1 MRVKD
6 AAGASISSFI
16 LCPPPSLVRYDIPSP
31 TTLMLGS
38 DSARQR
44 TITVFLTQG
53 FAGLLLM
60 IWVAW
65 LRFDQTAV
73 ILHHLQPNAAGVI
86 LILVAFAITLAL
98 LKFELTELI
107 FVSLVLTAYTVMIP
121 ILGVVMSS
129 WLAVIV
135 AGVGRVLALKQI
147 GPAKI
152 EPTDRFVD
160 HVKTFGLFGTYGIPV
175 VAAATLY
182 EWIHGELPLAH
193 ATFNAALKIALCGVV
208 LSGTNILLMFR
219 VAQSYGYSLRKI
231 IRIDGVD
238 MAIYLL
244 TVPYAVMTVLAY
256 AALGWGALVALAF
269 TGSEAIIVARNLAKT
284 RMKSVLQL
292 QRIASLTNI
301 GKTISLRYTTEE
313 LLTVIYNECKRSVDC
328 TLFTIALLDEQT
340 NELSFELDVRENVIL
355 PKERMGVGEGLNSW
369 VVNHHEPLLIGSVAD
384 EKRIGVRAVADSKQ
398 TESWLGVPMIARD
411 RVIGVISVESFKKN
425 AFTNDDVLLL
435 TAIANQ
441 AAVAIEN
448 AHLYKDLEGL
458 TFALEQRVMER
469 TNELRETNL
478 RLLAADRSKNQFLA
492 NMSHELR
499 TPLNSIIG
507 FSSVLLESAR
517 TIPPRLY
524 KFLENIHA
532 AGNHLLELINDILDL
547 SKIEAGKMELRTD
560 EFDLRDTITAVER
573 VMKGFAAEAK
583 VSITAS
589 IEPAVPRVRLD
600 EGRLKQILFNL
611 LSNAVKFSP
620 HGGPVTIAV
629 KSLPRT
635 TSPLGVDTVR
645 IDIADQ
651 GIGIA
656 PEELQR
662 IFDEFYQTEE
672 GRRARRGGTGLGL
685 SLTRNFVE
693 LHHGRIEVQ
702 SVPGEGSCFSLY
714 LPVDYDAAV
723 ATIPIAA
730 SKVAVIGSRASGV
743 VVPTQEVR
751 PADQLHS

>member
-1 MRVKD
+1 M
-6 AAGASISSFI
+6 AN
-16 LCPPPSLVRYDIPSP
+16 
-31 TTLMLGS
+31 GS
-38 DSARQR
+38 DSARRR
-44 TITVFLTQG
+44 TLTVFLTQG

-60 IWVAW
+60 LWITW

-73 ILHHLQPNAAGVI
+73 ILHRLQPDAAAVI
-86 LILVAFAITLAL
+86 LILIAFATTLAL

-129 WLAVIV
+129 WLAVLV
-135 AGVGRVLALKQI
+135 AGFARVLALKQI

-152 EPTDRFVD
+152 ESTDRFVD

-182 EWIHGELPLAH
+182 EHLDGELPLAH
-193 ATFNAALKIALCGVV
+193 ATSLAAAKIALCGVV
-208 LSGTNILLMFR
+208 LSVTNILLMFR

-231 IRIDGVD
+231 MRIDCVD
-238 MAIYLL
+238 LAIYLL
-244 TVPYAVMTVLAY
+244 TVPYAVMTAISF
-256 AALGWGALVALAF
+256 AALGWSALIALAF
-269 TGSEAIIVARNLAKT
+269 SGSVAIGVARNLAKT
-284 RMKSVLQL
+284 RSKSLQQL

-313 LLTVIYNECKRSVDC
+313 LLDAIYNECKRSVDC
-328 TLFTIALLDEQT
+328 TLFTIALLEEST
-340 NELSFELDVRENVIL
+340 NELSFDLDVRDGIRL
-355 PKERMGVGEGLNSW
+355 PKERIRLGEGLNSW
-369 VVNHHEPLLIGSVAD
+369 VASRHEPLLIGSVAD
-384 EKRIGVRAVADSKQ
+384 EKRIGVRAVVDSKP

-411 RVIGVISVESFKKN
+411 RLIGVISVESFKKN
-425 AFTNDDVLLL
+425 AFTNDDMLLL

-458 TFALEQRVMER
+458 TFALEQRVLER

-507 FSSVLLESAR
+507 FSSVLLENTRAVV
-517 TIPPRLY
+517 PQRLY
-524 KFLENIHA
+524 KFLENIHV

-560 EFDLRDTITAVER
+560 EFDLRDTIAAVER
-573 VMKGFAAEAK
+573 VMKGFAAEAR
-583 VSITAS
+583 VSINAS
-589 IEPAVPRVRLD
+589 IDPSVPMVRLD

-620 HGGPVTIAV
+620 DGGPVTIAV
-629 KSLPRT
+629 TSLPRAI
-635 TSPLGVDTVR
+635 SPLAVDSVR
-645 IDIADQ
+645 IDVADR
-651 GIGIA
+651 GIGI
-656 PEELQR
+656 PPDELQR

-702 SVPGEGSCFSLY
+702 STPGEGSCFSLH
-714 LPVDYDAAV
+714 LPVDYDAT
-723 ATIPIAA
+723 ATLPIAGVGDG
-730 SKVAVIGSRASGV
+730 SKGSTVLS
-743 VVPTQEVR
+743 PTPHTR
-751 PADQLHS
+751 PPTPSALHQL

>member
-1 MRVKD
+1 M
-6 AAGASISSFI
+6 AAHSKPMA
-16 LCPPPSLVRYDIPSP
+16 
-31 TTLMLGS
+31 TTGS
-38 DSARQR
+38 DSARRR
-44 TITVFLTQG
+44 TLTVFLTQG
-53 FAGLLLM
+53 CAGLLLM
-60 IWVAW
+60 AWITW
-65 LRFDQTAV
+65 LRFDQTEV
-73 ILHHLQPNAAGVI
+73 ILHRLQPNAAGVI
-86 LILVAFAITLAL
+86 VILIAFATILAL

-107 FVSLVLTAYTVMIP
+107 FVSLVLTAYTVIIP
-121 ILGVVMSS
+121 ILGVVISS
-129 WLAVIV
+129 WLAVLV
-135 AGVGRVLALKQI
+135 AGFARVLALKQI

-152 EPTDRFVD
+152 ESTDRLGD
-160 HVKTFGLFGTYGIPV
+160 RIKTFGLFGTYGIPV

-182 EWIHGELPLAH
+182 EHLNGELPLAH
-193 ATFNAALKIALCGVV
+193 ATFGAAVKIALCGVV
-208 LSGTNILLMFR
+208 LSVTNILLMFR

-238 MAIYLL
+238 LAIYLL
-244 TVPYAVMTVLAY
+244 TVPYAVMTAISF
-256 AALGWGALVALAF
+256 AALGWSALITLAF
-269 TGSEAIIVARNLAKT
+269 SGCVAIGVARNFAKT
-284 RMKSVLQL
+284 RIKSQQQL

-313 LLTVIYNECKRSVDC
+313 LLDAIYNECKRSVDC
-328 TLFTIALLDEQT
+328 TLFTIALLEEST
-340 NELSFELDVRENVIL
+340 NELSFELDIRDGIRL
-355 PKERMGVGEGLNSW
+355 PKERIHLGEGLNSW
-369 VVNHHEPLLIGSVAD
+369 VASHHEPLLIGSVAD
-384 EKRIGVRAVADSKQ
+384 EKRIGVKAVVDSKP

-411 RVIGVISVESFKKN
+411 RLIGVISVESFKKN
-425 AFTNDDVLLL
+425 AFTNDDMLLL

-458 TFALEQRVMER
+458 TFALEQRVLER

-507 FSSVLLESAR
+507 FSSVLLENTRAVV
-517 TIPPRLY
+517 PQRLY

-560 EFDLRDTITAVER
+560 DFDLRDTITAVER
-573 VMKGFAAEAK
+573 VMKGFAAEAR

-589 IEPAVPRVRLD
+589 IDPSVPMVRLD

-620 HGGPVTIAV
+620 DGGPVTIAV

-635 TSPLGVDTVR
+635 TSPLAVDSVR
-645 IDIADQ
+645 IDVADR
-651 GIGIA
+651 GIGI
-656 PEELQR
+656 PPDQLQR

-702 SVPGEGSCFSLY
+702 SLPGEGSCFTLY
-714 LPVDYDAAV
+714 LPVNYDAAAATLPIAISSVGKASGAAV
-723 ATIPIAA
+723 ATPD
-730 SKVAVIGSRASGV
+730 R
-743 VVPTQEVR
+743 R
-751 PADQLHS
+751 LHQL

>member
-1 MRVKD
+1 M
-6 AAGASISSFI
+6 AN
-16 LCPPPSLVRYDIPSP
+16 
-31 TTLMLGS
+31 GS
-38 DSARQR
+38 DSARRR
-44 TITVFLTQG
+44 TLTVFLTQG

-60 IWVAW
+60 LWVTW

-73 ILHHLQPNAAGVI
+73 ILHRLQPNAAGVI
-86 LILVAFAITLAL
+86 LILIAFATTLAL

-129 WLAVIV
+129 WLAVSV
-135 AGVGRVLALKQI
+135 AGFARVLALKQI

-152 EPTDRFVD
+152 ESTDRIVD

-182 EWIHGELPLAH
+182 EHLNGELPLAH
-193 ATFNAALKIALCGVV
+193 ATALATVKIALCGVV
-208 LSGTNILLMFR
+208 LSVTNILLMFR

-231 IRIDGVD
+231 MRIDGVD
-238 MAIYLL
+238 LAIYLL
-244 TVPYAVMTVLAY
+244 TVPYAVMTALSF
-256 AALGWGALVALAF
+256 AALGWSALIALAF
-269 TGSEAIIVARNLAKT
+269 SGSVAIGIARNLAKT
-284 RMKSVLQL
+284 RSKSLQQL

-313 LLTVIYNECKRSVDC
+313 LLNAIYNECRRSVDC
-328 TLFTIALLDEQT
+328 TLFTIALLDEST
-340 NELSFELDVRENVIL
+340 NELSFELDVRDDVRL
-355 PKERMGVGEGLNSW
+355 PKERINLGEGLNSW
-369 VVNHHEPLLIGSVAD
+369 VATHHEPLLIGSVAD
-384 EKRIGVRAVADSKQ
+384 EKRIGVRAVVDTKP

-411 RVIGVISVESFKKN
+411 RLIGVISVESFKKN
-425 AFTNDDVLLL
+425 AFTNDDMLLL

-458 TFALEQRVMER
+458 TYALEQRVLER

-507 FSSVLLESAR
+507 FSSVLLENTRAVV
-517 TIPPRLY
+517 PQRLY
-524 KFLENIHA
+524 KFLENIHV

-560 EFDLRDTITAVER
+560 EFDLRDTIAAVER
-573 VMKGFAAEAK
+573 VMKGFAAEAR

-589 IEPAVPRVRLD
+589 IEASVPMVRLD

-620 HGGPVTIAV
+620 DGGPVTITV
-629 KSLPRT
+629 TSLPRK
-635 TSPLGVDTVR
+635 TSPLAVDSVR
-645 IDIADQ
+645 IDVADR
-651 GIGIA
+651 GIGI
-656 PEELQR
+656 PPDEVQR

-702 SVPGEGSCFSLY
+702 SVFGEGSCFSLY
-714 LPVDYDAAV
+714 LPVDYDAAA
-723 ATIPIAA
+723 ATLPIAISGGA
-730 SKVAVIGSRASGV
+730 GRASGAAV
-743 VVPTQEVR
+743 ATPDR
-751 PADQLHS
+751 RLHQL

>member
-1 MRVKD
+1 M
-6 AAGASISSFI
+6 AN
-16 LCPPPSLVRYDIPSP
+16 
-31 TTLMLGS
+31 GS
-38 DSARQR
+38 DSARRR
-44 TITVFLTQG
+44 TLTVFLTQG
-53 FAGLLLM
+53 LAGLLLM
-60 IWVAW
+60 VWVTW
-65 LRFDQTAV
+65 LRFDQTEI
-73 ILHHLQPNAAGVI
+73 ILHRLQPNAAGVI
-86 LILVAFAITLAL
+86 LILIAFATMLAL

-107 FVSLVLTAYTVMIP
+107 FVSLVLTAYTVIIP
-121 ILGVVMSS
+121 ILGVVISS
-129 WLAVIV
+129 WLAVAV
-135 AGVGRVLALKQI
+135 AGFARVLALKQI

-152 EPTDRFVD
+152 ESTDRFVD

-182 EWIHGELPLAH
+182 EHLNGELPLAH
-193 ATFNAALKIALCGVV
+193 ATFAAAVKIALCGVV
-208 LSGTNILLMFR
+208 LSVTNILLMFR

-231 IRIDGVD
+231 MRIDGVD
-238 MAIYLL
+238 LGFYLV
-244 TVPYAVMTVLAY
+244 TVPYAVMTAISF
-256 AALGWGALVALAF
+256 AALGWSALIALAF
-269 TGSEAIIVARNLAKT
+269 SGSVAIGVARNLAKT
-284 RMKSVLQL
+284 RVKSLQQL

-313 LLTVIYNECKRSVDC
+313 LLDAIYNECKRSVDC
-328 TLFTIALLDEQT
+328 TLFTIALLEEST
-340 NELSFELDVRENVIL
+340 NELSFELDVRDGVRL
-355 PKERMGVGEGLNSW
+355 PKERMQLGEGLNSW
-369 VVNHHEPLLIGSVAD
+369 VASRHEPLLIGSVAD
-384 EKRIGVRAVADSKQ
+384 EKRIGVKAVADTKP

-411 RVIGVISVESFKKN
+411 RLIGVISVESFKKN
-425 AFTNDDVLLL
+425 AFTNDDMLLL

-458 TFALEQRVMER
+458 TYALEQRVLER

-507 FSSVLLESAR
+507 FSSVLLENTRDAV
-517 TIPPRLY
+517 PHRLY
-524 KFLENIHA
+524 KFLENIHV

-560 EFDLRDTITAVER
+560 EFDLRDTIAAVER
-573 VMKGFAAEAK
+573 VMKGFAAEAR

-589 IEPAVPRVRLD
+589 IEASVPPVRLD

-620 HGGPVTIAV
+620 DGGPVTIAV
-629 KSLPRT
+629 TSLPRAI
-635 TSPLGVDTVR
+635 SPLAVDSVR
-645 IDIADQ
+645 IDVADR
-651 GIGIA
+651 GIGI
-656 PEELQR
+656 PPDELQR

-702 SVPGEGSCFSLY
+702 SVPGEGSCFSLH
-714 LPVDYDAAV
+714 LPVDYDET
-723 ATIPIAA
+723 ATLPIAGDG
-730 SKVAVIGSRASGV
+730 SKGSVLS
-743 VVPTQEVR
+743 PTPHTR
-751 PADQLHS
+751 PPTPSALHQL

>member
-1 MRVKD
+1 M
-6 AAGASISSFI
+6 
-16 LCPPPSLVRYDIPSP
+16 PH
-31 TTLMLGS
+31 GS
-38 DSARQR
+38 DSARRR
-44 TITVFLTQG
+44 TITVFITQAI
-53 FAGLLLM
+53 AGLLLM
-60 IWVAW
+60 LWVTW
-65 LRFDQTAV
+65 LRFDQTVA
-73 ILHHLQPNAAGVI
+73 IIGRLQPSAAGVI
-86 LILVAFAITLAL
+86 IILIAFATMLAL
-98 LKFELTELI
+98 LKFELTEQI

-121 ILGVVMSS
+121 IIGVVLSS

-135 AGVGRVLALKQI
+135 AGFARILALKQI

-152 EPTDRFVD
+152 ESTDRFVD

-182 EWIHGELPLAH
+182 ERMHGELPLAH
-193 ATFNAALKIALCGVV
+193 ATGEAALKIALCGVV
-208 LSGTNILLMFR
+208 LSVTNILLMFR

-231 IRIDGVD
+231 LRLDGVD
-238 MAIYLL
+238 LAIYLL
-244 TVPYAVMTVLAY
+244 TLPYAVMTALSF
-256 AALGWGALVALAF
+256 AAMGWGALIALAF
-269 TGSEAIIVARNLAKT
+269 SGSVAIGVARSLAKT
-284 RMKSVLQL
+284 RVKSLLQV

-301 GKTISLRYTTEE
+301 GKTISLRCTTDE
-313 LLTVIYNECKRSVDC
+313 LLTAIYNECKRSVDC
-328 TLFTIALLDEQT
+328 TLFTIALLDETT
-340 NELSFELDVRENVIL
+340 NELSFELDVREDIVL
-355 PKERMGVGEGLNSW
+355 PKERMRVGEGLNSW
-369 VVNHHEPLLIGSVAD
+369 VVARHEPLLIGSVAD
-384 EKRIGVRAVADSKQ
+384 EKRIGVRAIVDTKP

-425 AFTNDDVLLL
+425 AFTNDDMLLL

-458 TFALEQRVMER
+458 TYALEQRVMER

-507 FSSVLLESAR
+507 FSSVLLENTR
-517 TIPPRLY
+517 TSLPQRLY
-524 KFLENIHA
+524 KFLENIHV

-560 EFDLRDTITAVER
+560 EFDLRDTIAAVER
-573 VMKGFAAEAK
+573 VMKGFAAEAR
-583 VSITAS
+583 VGITTSID
-589 IEPAVPRVRLD
+589 PAVPRVRLD

-620 HGGPVTIAV
+620 DGGPVGIAV
-629 KSLPRT
+629 QSLPRAI
-635 TSPLGVDTVR
+635 SPLDVDSIR
-645 IDIADQ
+645 IDVRDE

-656 PEELQR
+656 PDELQR

-693 LHHGRIEVQ
+693 LHHGRIEVT
-702 SVPGEGSCFSLY
+702 SVAGEGSCFSLY
-714 LPVDYDAAV
+714 LPVDYDETARLPV
-723 ATIPIAA
+723 ALAQVGGRE
-730 SKVAVIGSRASGV
+730 SGVGVAVGVGAS
-743 VVPTQEVR
+743 PTPIR
-751 PADQLHS
+751 SLHQL

>member
-1 MRVKD
+1 MT
-6 AAGASISSFI
+6 
-16 LCPPPSLVRYDIPSP
+16 P
-31 TTLMLGS
+31 TGT
-38 DSARQR
+38 DSARRR
-44 TITVFLTQG
+44 TLTVFLTQA

-60 IWVAW
+60 VWITW
-65 LRFDQTAV
+65 LRFDQTAL
-73 ILHHLQPNAAGVI
+73 ILHRLQPNAAGVI
-86 LILVAFAITLAL
+86 LILIAFATTLAL

-121 ILGVVMSS
+121 ILGVVISS
-129 WLAVIV
+129 WLAVSV
-135 AGVGRVLALKQI
+135 AGFARVLALKQI

-152 EPTDRFVD
+152 EATDRVVEY
-160 HVKTFGLFGTYGIPV
+160 VKTFGLFGTYGIPV

-182 EWIHGELPLAH
+182 EHVNGELPLAH
-193 ATFNAALKIALCGVV
+193 ATLAAAVKIALCGVV
-208 LSGTNILLMFR
+208 LSVTNILLMFR
-219 VAQSYGYSLRKI
+219 VAQSYGYSPRKI
-231 IRIDGVD
+231 MRLDGVD

-244 TVPYAVMTVLAY
+244 TVPYAVITALSF
-256 AALGWGALVALAF
+256 AALGWSALVALAF
-269 TGSEAIIVARNLAKT
+269 SGSVAIGIARNLAKT
-284 RMKSVLQL
+284 RMKSIQQL

-313 LLTVIYNECKRSVDC
+313 LLNAIYNECKRSVDC
-328 TLFTIALLDEQT
+328 TLFTIALLDEAA
-340 NELSFELDVRENVIL
+340 NELSFELDVRDDVRL
-355 PKERMGVGEGLNSW
+355 PKERIRLGEGLNSW
-369 VVNHHEPLLIGSVAD
+369 VASHHEPLLIGSVAD
-384 EKRIGVRAVADSKQ
+384 EKRIGVKAVVDTKA

-411 RVIGVISVESFKKN
+411 RLIGVISVESFKKN
-425 AFTNDDVLLL
+425 AFTNDDMLLL

-458 TFALEQRVMER
+458 TLALEQRVLER

-507 FSSVLLESAR
+507 FSSVLLENTRAAV
-517 TIPPRLY
+517 PPRLY
-524 KFLENIHA
+524 KFLENIHV

-560 EFDLRDTITAVER
+560 DFDLRDTIAAVER
-573 VMKGFAAEAK
+573 VMKGFAAEAR

-589 IEPAVPRVRLD
+589 IEPSVPMVRLD

-620 HGGPVTIAV
+620 DGGPVTIAV
-629 KSLPRT
+629 KSLART
-635 TSPLGVDTVR
+635 TSPLAVDSIR
-645 IDIADQ
+645 IDVADR
-651 GIGIA
+651 GIGI
-656 PEELQR
+656 PPDQLQR

-702 SVPGEGSCFSLY
+702 SVPGEGSCFTLY
-714 LPVDYDAAV
+714 LPVNYDAAT
-723 ATIPIAA
+723 ATLPIAI
-730 SKVAVIGSRASGV
+730 SSGV
-743 VVPTQEVR
+743 VRAPGAGLAA
-751 PADQLHS
+751 PDHQLHQL

>member
-1 MRVKD
+1 MPQ
-6 AAGASISSFI
+6 S
-16 LCPPPSLVRYDIPSP
+16 
-31 TTLMLGS
+31 S
-38 DSARQR
+38 DSARRR

-53 FAGLLLM
+53 LAGLLLM
-60 IWVAW
+60 LWVTW
-65 LRFDQTAV
+65 LRFDQTLAIV
-73 ILHHLQPNAAGVI
+73 HRLQPNAAGI
-86 LILVAFAITLAL
+86 IIILVAFAMTLGL

-107 FVSLVLTAYTVMIP
+107 YVSLVLTAYTVMIP
-121 ILGVVMSS
+121 ILGVVMAS

-135 AGVGRVLALKQI
+135 AGVARILALQQI

-152 EPTDRFVD
+152 ESTDRFVD
-160 HVKTFGLFGTYGIPV
+160 HIKTFGLFGTYGIPV

-182 EWIHGELPLAH
+182 ERLQGELPLAH
-193 ATFNAALKIALCGVV
+193 VTLSVALKIALCGTV
-208 LSGTNILLMFR
+208 LSVTNILLMFR

-231 IRIDGVD
+231 IHIDLVD
-238 MAIYLL
+238 LGIYLL
-244 TVPYAVMTVLAY
+244 TVPYAVMTALAF

-269 TGSEAIIVARNLAKT
+269 TGSEAILVARSLAKT

-301 GKTISLRYTTEE
+301 GKTISLRYTTDE
-313 LLTVIYNECKRSVDC
+313 LLAVIYNECKRSVDC
-328 TLFTIALLDEQT
+328 TLFTIALIDEGT
-340 NELSFELDVRENVIL
+340 DELSFELDVREDIRL
-355 PKERMGVGEGLNSW
+355 PKERMPLGEGLNSW
-369 VVNHHEPLLIGSVAD
+369 VIHHSQPLLIGSVAD
-384 EKRIGVRAVADSKQ
+384 EKRIGVRAVADTKP

-425 AFTNDDVLLL
+425 AFTNDDMLLL

-507 FSSVLLESAR
+507 FSSVLLENTRVAV
-517 TIPPRLY
+517 PQRLY
-524 KFLENIHA
+524 KFLENIHV

-560 EFDLRDTITAVER
+560 EFDLRETIASVER

-583 VSITAS
+583 VRITAS
-589 IEPAVPRVRLD
+589 IDPSVPRVRLD

-620 HGGPVTIAV
+620 DGGPVTIAV
-629 KSLPRT
+629 TSIPRI

-645 IDIADQ
+645 IDVADR

-656 PEELQR
+656 PDELQR

-693 LHHGRIEVQ
+693 LHHGRIDVRSEA
-702 SVPGEGSCFSLY
+702 GEGSCFSLY
-714 LPVDYDAAV
+714 LPVDYDAATVPV
-723 ATIPIAA
+723 AGA
-730 SKVAVIGSRASGV
+730 GSREPAVRVGIGV
-743 VVPTQEVR
+743 SPTPDPR
-751 PADQLHS
+751 LPTPDRSLHQL

>member
-1 MRVKD
+1 M
-6 AAGASISSFI
+6 AN
-16 LCPPPSLVRYDIPSP
+16 
-31 TTLMLGS
+31 GS
-38 DSARQR
+38 DSARRR
-44 TITVFLTQG
+44 TLTVFLTQG
-53 FAGLLLM
+53 LAGLLLM
-60 IWVAW
+60 VWITW
-65 LRFDQTAV
+65 LRFDQTEV
-73 ILHHLQPNAAGVI
+73 ILHRLQPNAAGVI
-86 LILVAFAITLAL
+86 LILIAFATTLAL

-121 ILGVVMSS
+121 ILGVVISS
-129 WLAVIV
+129 WLAVLL
-135 AGVGRVLALKQI
+135 AGFARVLALKQI

-152 EPTDRFVD
+152 ESTDRLGD
-160 HVKTFGLFGTYGIPV
+160 RIKTFGLFGTYGIPV
-175 VAAATLY
+175 VAASTLY
-182 EWIHGELPLAH
+182 EHLNGELPLAH
-193 ATFNAALKIALCGVV
+193 ATSAAAVKIALCGVV
-208 LSGTNILLMFR
+208 LSVTNILLMFR

-231 IRIDGVD
+231 IRLDGIDL
-238 MAIYLL
+238 AIYLL
-244 TVPYAVMTVLAY
+244 TVPYAVMTALSF
-256 AALGWGALVALAF
+256 AALGWSALVALAF
-269 TGSEAIIVARNLAKT
+269 SGSVAIGVARNLAKT
-284 RMKSVLQL
+284 RIKSQQQL

-313 LLTVIYNECKRSVDC
+313 LLDAIYNECKRSVDC
-328 TLFTIALLDEQT
+328 TLFTIALLEEST
-340 NELSFELDVRENVIL
+340 NELSFELDVRDGIRL
-355 PKERMGVGEGLNSW
+355 PKERIRLGEGLNSW
-369 VVNHHEPLLIGSVAD
+369 VASRHEPLLIGSVAD
-384 EKRIGVRAVADSKQ
+384 EKRIGVRAVADTKP

-411 RVIGVISVESFKKN
+411 RLIGVISVESFKKN
-425 AFTNDDVLLL
+425 AFTNDDMLLL

-458 TFALEQRVMER
+458 TFALEQRVLER

-507 FSSVLLESAR
+507 FSSVLLENTRAVV
-517 TIPPRLY
+517 PQRLY

-560 EFDLRDTITAVER
+560 EFDLRDTIAAVER
-573 VMKGFAAEAK
+573 VMKGFAAEAR

-589 IEPAVPRVRLD
+589 IDPSVPMVRLD

-620 HGGPVTIAV
+620 DGGPVTIAV

-635 TSPLGVDTVR
+635 TSPLAVDSVR
-645 IDIADQ
+645 IDVADR
-651 GIGIA
+651 GIGI
-656 PEELQR
+656 PSDELQR

-702 SVPGEGSCFSLY
+702 SVPGEGSCFTLH
-714 LPVDYDAAV
+714 LPVDYDAAA
-723 ATIPIAA
+723 ATLPIAISGGA
-730 SKVAVIGSRASGV
+730 GRASGAAV
-743 VVPTQEVR
+743 ATPDR
-751 PADQLHS
+751 RLHQL

>member
-1 MRVKD
+1 M
-6 AAGASISSFI
+6 AN
-16 LCPPPSLVRYDIPSP
+16 
-31 TTLMLGS
+31 GS
-38 DSARQR
+38 DSARRR
-44 TITVFLTQG
+44 TLTVFLTQG
-53 FAGLLLM
+53 LAGLLLM
-60 IWVAW
+60 VWVTW
-65 LRFDQTAV
+65 LRFDQTEI
-73 ILHHLQPNAAGVI
+73 ILHRLQPNAAGVI
-86 LILVAFAITLAL
+86 LILIAFATMLAL

-107 FVSLVLTAYTVMIP
+107 FVSLVLTAYTVIIP
-121 ILGVVMSS
+121 ILGVVISS
-129 WLAVIV
+129 WLAVAV
-135 AGVGRVLALKQI
+135 AGFARVLALKQI

-152 EPTDRFVD
+152 ESTDRFVD

-182 EWIHGELPLAH
+182 EHLNGELPLAH
-193 ATFNAALKIALCGVV
+193 ATFAAAVKIALCGVV
-208 LSGTNILLMFR
+208 LSVTNILLMFR

-231 IRIDGVD
+231 MRIDGVD
-238 MAIYLL
+238 LGFYLV
-244 TVPYAVMTVLAY
+244 TVPYAVMTAISF
-256 AALGWGALVALAF
+256 AALGWSALIALAF
-269 TGSEAIIVARNLAKT
+269 SGSVAIGVARNLAKT
-284 RMKSVLQL
+284 RVKSLQQL

-313 LLTVIYNECKRSVDC
+313 LLDAIYNECKRSVDC
-328 TLFTIALLDEQT
+328 TLFTIALLEEST
-340 NELSFELDVRENVIL
+340 NELSFELDVRDGVRL
-355 PKERMGVGEGLNSW
+355 PKERMQLGEGLNSW
-369 VVNHHEPLLIGSVAD
+369 VASRHEPLLIGSVAD
-384 EKRIGVRAVADSKQ
+384 EKRIGVKAVADTKP

-411 RVIGVISVESFKKN
+411 RLIGVISVESFKKN
-425 AFTNDDVLLL
+425 AFTNDDMLLL

-458 TFALEQRVMER
+458 TYALEQRVLER

-507 FSSVLLESAR
+507 FSSVLLENTRAVV
-517 TIPPRLY
+517 PQRLY
-524 KFLENIHA
+524 KFLENIHV

-560 EFDLRDTITAVER
+560 EFDLRDTIAAVER
-573 VMKGFAAEAK
+573 VMKGFAAEAR

-589 IEPAVPRVRLD
+589 IEASVPPVRLD

-620 HGGPVTIAV
+620 DGGPVTIAV
-629 KSLPRT
+629 TSLPRAI
-635 TSPLGVDTVR
+635 SPLAVDSVR
-645 IDIADQ
+645 IDVADR
-651 GIGIA
+651 GIGI
-656 PEELQR
+656 PPDELQR

-702 SVPGEGSCFSLY
+702 SVPGEGSCFSLH
-714 LPVDYDAAV
+714 LPVDYDET
-723 ATIPIAA
+723 ATLPIAGDG
-730 SKVAVIGSRASGV
+730 SKGSVLS
-743 VVPTQEVR
+743 PTPHTR
-751 PADQLHS
+751 PPTPSALHQL

>member
-1 MRVKD
+1 M
-6 AAGASISSFI
+6 
-16 LCPPPSLVRYDIPSP
+16 
-31 TTLMLGS
+31 TNGS
-38 DSARQR
+38 ESARRR
-44 TITVFLTQG
+44 TLTVFLTQG

-60 IWVAW
+60 VWITW
-65 LRFDQTAV
+65 LRFDQTEV
-73 ILHHLQPNAAGVI
+73 ILHRLQPNTAVVTLI
-86 LILVAFAITLAL
+86 LIAFATTLAF

-135 AGVGRVLALKQI
+135 AAFARVLALKQI

-152 EPTDRFVD
+152 ESTDRLGD
-160 HVKTFGLFGTYGIPV
+160 RIKTFGFFGTYGIPV
-175 VAAATLY
+175 VAASTLY
-182 EWIHGELPLAH
+182 EHLNGELPLAH
-193 ATFNAALKIALCGVV
+193 ATFAAGVKIALCGVV
-208 LSGTNILLMFR
+208 LSVTNILLMFR

-231 IRIDGVD
+231 LRIDGVD
-238 MAIYLL
+238 LAIYLL
-244 TVPYAVMTVLAY
+244 TVPYAVMTALSF
-256 AALGWGALVALAF
+256 AALGWSALIALAF
-269 TGSEAIIVARNLAKT
+269 SGSVAIGIARNLAKT
-284 RMKSVLQL
+284 RVKSLQQL

-313 LLTVIYNECKRSVDC
+313 LLNAIYNECKRSVDC
-328 TLFTIALLDEQT
+328 TLFTIALIEEST
-340 NELSFELDVRENVIL
+340 NELSFELDVRDGVRL
-355 PKERMGVGEGLNSW
+355 PKERMQLGEGLNSW
-369 VVNHHEPLLIGSVAD
+369 VASHHEPLLIGSVAD
-384 EKRIGVRAVADSKQ
+384 EKRIGVKAVVDSKP

-411 RVIGVISVESFKKN
+411 RLIGVISVESFKKN
-425 AFTNDDVLLL
+425 AFTNDDMLLL

-448 AHLYKDLEGL
+448 AHLYTDLEGL
-458 TFALEQRVMER
+458 TFALEQRVLER

-507 FSSVLLESAR
+507 FSSVLLENTRAVV
-517 TIPPRLY
+517 PQRLY
-524 KFLENIHA
+524 KFLENIHV

-560 EFDLRDTITAVER
+560 DFDLRDTIAAVER
-573 VMKGFAAEAK
+573 VMKGFAAEAR

-589 IEPAVPRVRLD
+589 IDASVPMVRLD

-620 HGGPVTIAV
+620 DGGPVTIGV
-629 KSLPRT
+629 TSLPRL
-635 TSPLGVDTVR
+635 TSPLAVDSVR
-645 IDIADQ
+645 IDVADR

-656 PEELQR
+656 PDELQR

-702 SVPGEGSCFSLY
+702 SVAGEGSCFTLY
-714 LPVDYDAAV
+714 LPVDYDSAA
-723 ATIPIAA
+723 ATLPIA
-730 SKVAVIGSRASGV
+730 VQGVGSREWGAGEVVEVSASS
-743 VVPTQEVR
+743 PTPNSPLPTR
-751 PADQLHS
+751 SHQL

>member
-1 MRVKD
+1 MLIAEV
-6 AAGASISSFI
+6 
-16 LCPPPSLVRYDIPSP
+16 YDSRLPDNP
-31 TTLMLGS
+31 MPQGS
-38 DSARQR
+38 DSARRR

-53 FAGLLLM
+53 LAGLLVML
-60 IWVAW
+60 WVTW
-65 LRFDQTAV
+65 LRFDQTVA
-73 ILHHLQPNAAGVI
+73 ILHRLQPNAAGI
-86 LILVAFAITLAL
+86 IIILVAFAMTLAL

-107 FVSLVLTAYTVMIP
+107 YVSLVLTAYTVMIP

-135 AGVGRVLALKQI
+135 AGVARILALQQI

-152 EPTDRFVD
+152 ESTDRFVD

-175 VAAATLY
+175 VAAATFY
-182 EWIHGELPLAH
+182 ERLQGELPLAH
-193 ATFNAALKIALCGVV
+193 VTVSVALKIALCGIV
-208 LSGTNILLMFR
+208 LSVTNILLMFR

-231 IRIDGVD
+231 AHIDLVD
-238 MAIYLL
+238 LGIYLL
-244 TVPYAVMTVLAY
+244 TVPYAVMTALAF

-269 TGSEAIIVARNLAKT
+269 TGSEAIIVARSLAKT

-301 GKTISLRYTTEE
+301 GKTISLRYTTDE
-313 LLTVIYNECKRSVDC
+313 LLAVIYNECKRSVDC
-328 TLFTIALLDEQT
+328 TLFTIALLDEGT
-340 NELSFELDVRENVIL
+340 NELSFELDVREDIRL
-355 PKERMGVGEGLNSW
+355 PKERMPLGEGLNSW
-369 VVNHHEPLLIGSVAD
+369 VIHHSEPLLIGSVAD
-384 EKRIGVRAVADSKQ
+384 EKRIGVRAVADTKP

-425 AFTNDDVLLL
+425 AFTNDDMLLL

-507 FSSVLLESAR
+507 FSSVLLENTRVAV
-517 TIPPRLY
+517 PQRLY
-524 KFLENIHA
+524 KFLENIHV

-560 EFDLRDTITAVER
+560 EFDLRETIASVER

-589 IEPAVPRVRLD
+589 IDPAVPRVRLD

-620 HGGPVTIAV
+620 DGGPVTIGV
-629 KSLPRT
+629 TSLPPT
-635 TSPLGVDTVR
+635 MSPLGVETVR
-645 IDIADQ
+645 IDVADR

-656 PEELQR
+656 PDELQR

-693 LHHGRIEVQ
+693 LHHGRIDVRSEA
-702 SVPGEGSCFSLY
+702 GEGSCFSLY
-714 LPVDYDAAV
+714 LPVDYDT
-723 ATIPIAA
+723 ATVPIAEA
-730 SKVAVIGSRASGV
+730 GQRESGAGLGV
-743 VVPTQEVR
+743 STTSEPRRPTPDR
-751 PADQLHS
+751 SLHQL

>member
-1 MRVKD
+1 MT
-6 AAGASISSFI
+6 
-16 LCPPPSLVRYDIPSP
+16 P
-31 TTLMLGS
+31 TGT
-38 DSARQR
+38 DSARRR
-44 TITVFLTQG
+44 TLTVFLTQA

-60 IWVAW
+60 LWITW
-65 LRFDQTAV
+65 LRFDQTAL
-73 ILHHLQPNAAGVI
+73 ILHRLQPNAAGVI
-86 LILVAFAITLAL
+86 LILIAFATTLAL

-121 ILGVVMSS
+121 ILGVVISS
-129 WLAVIV
+129 WLAVSV
-135 AGVGRVLALKQI
+135 AGFARVLALKQI

-152 EPTDRFVD
+152 EATDRVVEY
-160 HVKTFGLFGTYGIPV
+160 VKTFGLFGTYGIPV

-182 EWIHGELPLAH
+182 EHLNGELPLAH
-193 ATFNAALKIALCGVV
+193 ATLAAAVKIALCGAV
-208 LSGTNILLMFR
+208 LSVTNILLMFR
-219 VAQSYGYSLRKI
+219 VAQSYGYSVRKI

-238 MAIYLL
+238 LAIYML
-244 TVPYAVMTVLAY
+244 TVPYAVMTALSF
-256 AALGWGALVALAF
+256 AALGWSALVALAF
-269 TGSEAIIVARNLAKT
+269 SGSVAIGIARNLAKT
-284 RMKSVLQL
+284 RMKSIQQL

-313 LLTVIYNECKRSVDC
+313 LLNAIYNECKRSVDC
-328 TLFTIALLDEQT
+328 TLFTIALLDEAA
-340 NELSFELDVRENVIL
+340 NELSFELDVRDDVRL
-355 PKERMGVGEGLNSW
+355 PKERIRLGEGLNSW
-369 VVNHHEPLLIGSVAD
+369 VASHHEPLLIGSVAD
-384 EKRIGVRAVADSKQ
+384 EKRIGVKAVVDTKA

-411 RVIGVISVESFKKN
+411 RLIGVISVESFKKN
-425 AFTNDDVLLL
+425 AFTNDDMLLL

-458 TFALEQRVMER
+458 TLALEQRVLER

-507 FSSVLLESAR
+507 FSSVLLENTRAAV
-517 TIPPRLY
+517 PPRLY
-524 KFLENIHA
+524 KFLENIHV

-560 EFDLRDTITAVER
+560 DFDLRDTIAAVER
-573 VMKGFAAEAK
+573 VMKGFAAEAR

-589 IEPAVPRVRLD
+589 IDPSVPMVRLD

-620 HGGPVTIAV
+620 DGGPVTIAV
-629 KSLPRT
+629 KSLART
-635 TSPLGVDTVR
+635 TSPLAVDSIR
-645 IDIADQ
+645 IDVADR
-651 GIGIA
+651 GIGI
-656 PEELQR
+656 PPDQLQR

-702 SVPGEGSCFSLY
+702 SVPGEGSCFTLY
-714 LPVDYDAAV
+714 LPVNYDAAA
-723 ATIPIAA
+723 ATLPIAI
-730 SKVAVIGSRASGV
+730 SSGV
-743 VVPTQEVR
+743 GRAAGAGLATP
-751 PADQLHS
+751 DHHLHQL